1 MAQAQSLVEK
11 LRSLYAMQYSQ
22 KIKWS
27 MLRAE
32 LVEVKMAQ
40 GGTQMNL
47 PGPRC
52 LDQAPSGLGSGGRS
66 AQLSHANRSVGDHG

>member
-40 GGTQMNL
+40 GGTQMNFL
-47 PGPRC
+47 KEFE
-52 LDQAPSGLGSGGRS
+52 
-66 AQLSHANRSVGDHG
+66 

>member
-22 KIKWS
+22 KIIKWS

-40 GGTQMNL
+40 GGTQMNFL
-47 PGPRC
+47 KEF
-52 LDQAPSGLGSGGRS
+52 
-66 AQLSHANRSVGDHG
+66 